1 MKTAAFLLAVAIAL
15 ICSVALSWNVALSG
29 ELVIAEGQRCAYQ
42 IVLPDGTPQAVID
55 ESLAQAAEVLREMFA
70 ANGFEVPVIKE
81 SQADKQRPGIYL
93 GRTAAASTAGVTID
107 DLPVWAY
114 IWKVSGRDL
123 IIAGRDWVAP
133 GQKRHGRPACS
144 LGTIKGLADFMREYC
159 GTRFLAPGGLVGI
172 EFLPTKR
179 IAVPADLYRRREPM
193 VSYNSGDR
201 PLTDINSIGLNLLN
215 NVNTEYFGHT
225 HELAVPVEKYA
236 QTHPEYFALV
246 DGRRIREHKH
256 PWLEGVMVKE
266 PFLCYSNT
274 QVQELIYQDMLR
286 SLDAG
291 YPEYLSLQPDGF
303 RPCTCEN
310 CQRLFDTDDWGE
322 KLWQLN
328 KQWAER
334 LLKDRPGKYLVVSA
348 YTVTE
353 KPPAHIKHF
362 PPNMRVKCRS
372 TEEAFK
378 QWNGVSSAGLMTYL
392 HAWGGYHLCGYL
404 PVRTPL
410 FSEKV
415 VRLYQQY
422 NVKGVGL
429 DSPPAIMWALEGPTV
444 YVYARMFDDPKNNNA
459 LQLTSEYIAAAYGPA
474 APAMTRFFDELH
486 HTLEAYSEVFGVDNG
501 TFQHYR
507 RADGRVVRY
516 LTWQTKLRLIGFLYP
531 PETLEKLESHLAQ
544 AERTTGLSEKHKLR
558 LALARREFNYL
569 KSTARVVHLYNAYQ
583 VRRDK
588 VSLEQLLDEME
599 ARQAMILQWYDTSRQ
614 ARPGVYL
621 QKPISPNWR
630 MYIGGEG
637 YYNTH
642 LLANGGSYLSQ
653 PVPPFTWNMAEMRRA
668 ALLAPKTIIA
678 RKVAAPLSLEPA
690 QWQRAIAEKLGPRT
704 LGGPAPRWTT
714 EVKVAYDDHALYV
727 RFDAALPE
735 DWQKPATVDRDD
747 RRLLESESVG
757 VVLAPDSDTARFYR
771 FVGGVADTA
780 RYDARNGF
788 IEDPLDPRFNQD
800 DTSWNPQWTYHCATA
815 ADGKSYSALM
825 VIPFASLGVE
835 PPTGGAQW
843 KVNFGRVAQGRP
855 SAPQEESL
863 WTANPETASI
873 GDRDAFGVLRFE

>member
-1 MKTAAFLLAVAIAL
+1 MRIVACVFAVISGLWLDGLAV
-15 ICSVALSWNVALSG
+15 G
-29 ELVIAEGQRCAYQ
+29 QELVIADGGRCEYQ
-42 IVLPDGTPQAVID
+42 LVLPDDTSQAVID
-55 ESLAQAAEVLREMFA
+55 QSLAQAADVLREMFL
-70 ANGFEVPVIKE
+70 ANGLMVPVVKE
-81 SQADKQRPGIYL
+81 SQAHKQRPGIYL
-93 GRTAAASTAGVTID
+93 GATNAAKRAGLSTNN
-107 DLPVWAY
+107 LPVWTY
-114 IWKVSGRDL
+114 IWKTSGRDFV
-123 IIAGRDWVAP
+123 IAGRDWVAP
-133 GQKRHGRPACS
+133 GQKRYDKPACS

-172 EFLPTKR
+172 EFLPVKR

-201 PLTDINSIGLNLLN
+201 PVTDINSIGLNLLN
-215 NVNTEYFGHT
+215 NVSSEYFGHT
-225 HELAVPVEKYA
+225 HELAVPAEKYA
-236 QTHPEYFALV
+236 HTHPEYFALIG
-246 DGRRIREHKH
+246 GRRIREHKH

-266 PFLCYSNT
+266 PHLCYSNK

-291 YPEYLSLQPDGF
+291 YPEYLSLQADGF
-303 RPCTCEN
+303 QPCTCPD
-310 CQRLFDTDDWGE
+310 CQKMFDTDDWGE

-353 KPPAHIKHF
+353 KPPQSFKQF
-362 PPNMRVKCRS
+362 PANLRVKCRS
-372 TEEAFK
+372 TAEAFQ
-378 QWNGVSSAGLMTYL
+378 QWAGKTEAGLATYL

-410 FSEKV
+410 FSEKI
-415 VRLYQQY
+415 VRLYAQY

-444 YVYARMFDDPKNNNA
+444 YVYARMFDDPNNNSA
-459 LQLTSEYIAAAYGPA
+459 LELTKEYITAAYGPA

-531 PETLEKLESHLAQ
+531 PETLDLLESHLSQ
-544 AERTTGLSEKHKLR
+544 AERTPGLSEKHKLR
-558 LALARREFNYL
+558 LALARREFDYL

-588 VSLEQLLDEME
+588 SSLEQLLAEME
-599 ARQAMILQWYDTSRQ
+599 ARQAMILQWYDKTRQ

-621 QKPISPNWR
+621 QKPISPQWR
-630 MYIGGEG
+630 MFIGGEG

-653 PVPPFTWNMAEMRRA
+653 PVPPFTWDLAEMRRSALLEPKGVVAKKVTA
-668 ALLAPKTIIA
+668 ALKLDAQQWE
-678 RKVAAPLSLEPA
+678 SLPG
-690 QWQRAIAEKLGPRT
+690 EKLGPRS
-704 LGGPAPRWTT
+704 LGAPAPKCATY
-714 EVKVAYDDHALYV
+714 VKVAYDDHALYV

-735 DWQKPATVDRDD
+735 DWQRPAAIKSDD
-747 RRLLESESVG
+747 PRLLQHESVSL
-757 VVLAPDSDTARFYR
+757 VLAPEGNTARYYR
-771 FVGGVADTA
+771 FAGGVEATA

-788 IEDPLDPRFNQD
+788 IEDAIDPRFNQD
-800 DTSWNPQWTYHCATA
+800 DTSWNPDWTYSCAIA
-815 ADGKSYSALM
+815 ADAKSWCAMM
-825 VIPFASLGVE
+825 VIPFASLGVA
-835 PPTGGAQW
+835 PPASGMQW
-843 KVNFGRVAQGRP
+843 KVNFGRVSQNRP
-855 SAPQEESL
+855 SGPREESL
-863 WTANPETASI
+863 WSANPGTSSI
-873 GDRDAFGVLRFE
+873 GDRDAYGVLRFQ